1 MKTNLGKIAI
11 SGIIATMAMGCGAT
25 SDDAQM
31 LGSKFGLSSGHG
43 RHHEGRESESEHRSE
58 HGSEDG
64 SEDGTAHR
72 ERYRGGGSGSEDDS
86 ESGRPSQRQRIKNP
100 GNQSSVAGSVVELS
114 LEKAR
119 PGDDDQYEFTAAN
132 LPAGLVLNAA
142 TGVISGTVTAAPGSY
157 VVSVTARENEPEE
170 DHLAAK
176 FEFTWVVTAQ

>member
-43 RHHEGRESESEHRSE
+43 RHHEGRESESEHGSEHRSE
-58 HGSEDG
+58 HG

-72 ERYRGGGSGSEDDS
+72 ERHRGGGSGSEDDS